1 MKQILGKKIGMTQIF
16 DEDGVV
22 IPVTVIQAG
31 PVVVTQVK
39 NPQTDGYSAIQVG
52 YLDKKEKK
60 INKPERGHFNKAN
73 VAAKQFL
80 REFRLEEGE
89 TYELG
94 QEILPT
100 IFTPG
105 DQVDVIGISKGKGTQ
120 GAIVRWGQHR
130 DQMGHGSKSH
140 RVAGARAASAYPGRV
155 FPGTRGSGKTGHD
168 RVTVQNLTVVRVDEK
183 DNMLLVKGAIPGPK
197 GGLVK
202 ISQAAKPYAA
212 GKAGKGKAAKAAK

>member
-1 MKQILGKKIGMTQIF
+1 MKQILGKKVGMTQIF

-39 NPQTDGYSAIQVG
+39 RPETDGYSAIQVG

-73 VAAKQFL
+73 VAAKKFL
-80 REFRLEEGE
+80 REFTPEEGE

-105 DQVDVIGISKGKGTQ
+105 DLVDVIGISKGKGTQ
-120 GAIVRWGQHR
+120 GAICLLYTS
-130 DQMGHGSKSH
+130 D
-140 RVAGARAASAYPGRV
+140 AA
-155 FPGTRGSGKTGHD
+155 
-168 RVTVQNLTVVRVDEK
+168 DE
-183 DNMLLVKGAIPGPK
+183 
-197 GGLVK
+197 
-202 ISQAAKPYAA
+202 
-212 GKAGKGKAAKAAK
+212 